1 MTPDERHPHD
11 DELRSPPPPGIAR
24 RTAVAAAWT
33 TPVVAAA
40 VAAPGASASPAP
52 AMIGTFLGV
61 RVRDL
66 GSGVFATEVLLN
78 APETSASSIVLER
91 AAEIRITAG
100 RDVAYWGDGIV
111 AESPRAGRLL
121 VPAGPYSIITTYEI
135 AGRPLSLA
143 NPLGQQISGFTAS
156 PTGSFP
162 VTVAVASGPVY
173 PGPDPSVTQGN
184 GLPSQTIMITI

>member
-11 DELRSPPPPGIAR
+11 DERGSSPPPGIAR
-24 RTAVAAAWT
+24 RTAVTAAWT

-52 AMIGTFLGV
+52 AGSGAFLGV
-61 RVRDL
+61 TLQGYRP
-66 GSGVFATEVLLN
+66 GVFVTAVFLN
-78 APETSASSIVLER
+78 APQTSLSPIVLER

-100 RDVAYWGDGIV
+100 HDVAYWGSGIV

-121 VPAGPYSIITTYEI
+121 VPAGSYSVSAIYDID
-135 AGRPLSLA
+135 GRRISVA
-143 NPLGQQISGFTAS
+143 YPLGQLTSGLTSS

-162 VTVAVASGPVY
+162 VTVAVVSGPVY
-173 PGPDPSVTQGN
+173 PGPDPSVTQGY
-184 GLPSQTIMITI
+184 GLPSQTIMITV

>member
-11 DELRSPPPPGIAR
+11 DELRSPPPPGVAR
-24 RTAVAAAWT
+24 RTAVTAAWT

-52 AMIGTFLGV
+52 VGDGAFLGV
-61 RVRDL
+61 TLRSYPSRVFVTA
-66 GSGVFATEVLLN
+66 VFLN
-78 APETSASSIVLER
+78 IPQTSSSPIVLER
-91 AAEIRITAG
+91 AAEILITAG
-100 RDVAYWGDGIV
+100 HDVAYWGSGIV

-121 VPAGPYSIITTYEI
+121 VPAGSYPVSAIYDI
-135 AGRPLSLA
+135 AGRRISVA
-143 NPLGQQISGFTAS
+143 NPLRQLTSGLTAS

-173 PGPDPSVTQGN
+173 PGSDPSVTQGN
-184 GLPSQTIMITI
+184 GLPSQTIMITF